1 MFTPFAFVKSEEV
14 AIVYDPDAQ
23 NFFTATGITNTG
35 LRSAVNQLVL
45 DLKSNSV
52 WTPMDIIYP
61 FVADNLG
68 ALSTQFSYNLKNTG
82 SFQGTFSN
90 PLTNSNFNG
99 FSSSAVGVTHPTFNP
114 NAIYMNVPY
123 VPQTQRP
130 FGPFHMSLY
139 TTTDGNTGNVQDM
152 GAYVN
157 NSALSILITGRFKSG
172 ANSNRALYVASTN
185 YAEAAGSPGNGYYI
199 ARYDGS
205 ASPKGQ
211 LVRQGINTLTAN
223 QTTAGLASISIAI
236 GGIRD
241 NDNAARV
248 VSYPDK
254 QYQFATVGGNLTF
267 VQMELL
273 NGVVQTFQS
282 NVDAAMGT
290 SRRVVV

>member
-45 DLKSNSV
+45 DLKFNSL

-99 FSSSAVGVTHPTFNP
+99 FSSSAVGTVPGNVGAA
-114 NAIYMNVPY
+114 AIYMNIPY
-123 VPQTQRP
+123 VPQTQRTQ

-139 TTTDGNTGNVQDM
+139 TTTDGNAGDVQDF
-152 GAYVN
+152 GAYTS
-157 NSALSILITGRFKSG
+157 NSALSILITGRNKVGS
-172 ANSNRALYVASTN
+172 NSTAVLYVASNN
-185 YAEAAGSPGNGYYI
+185 YVESTGVPRNGYYI

-205 ASPKGQ
+205 ASPRGQ
-211 LVRQGINTLTAN
+211 MLKQGINFVDNNGVTN
-223 QTTAGLASISIAI
+223 GISNISITL
-236 GGIRD
+236 GGI
-241 NDNAARV
+241 N
-248 VSYPDK
+248 VSGLGVIRYTDK
-254 QYQFATVGGNLTF
+254 QYQFATVGGTLTF
-267 VQMELL
+267 AQMEVL
-273 NGVVQTFQS
+273 NGVVQAFQS
-282 NVDAAMGT
+282 AVDAAMGT
-290 SRRVVV
+290 SRRVFG

>member
-1 MFTPFAFVKSEEV
+1 MFTPFAFVKSA

-35 LRSAVNQLVL
+35 LRSAVNDLVL
-45 DLKSNSV
+45 DLKSNSL

-99 FSSSAVGVTHPTFNP
+99 FSSSAVGVTSPTFNT
-114 NAIYMNVPY
+114 NAIYMEIPY

-130 FGPFHMSLY
+130 SGPIHFSLY
-139 TTTDGNTGNVQDM
+139 TTTDGNAGNAQDM

-172 ANSNRALYVASTN
+172 ANSTAAMYVASSN
-185 YAEAAGSPGNGYYI
+185 YADSTGTPRNGYYI
-199 ARYDGS
+199 ARYDTS
-205 ASPKGQ
+205 ASPRGQ
-211 LVRQGINTLTAN
+211 MVRQGINFVSSNA
-223 QTTAGLASISIAI
+223 TTAGLATIAI
-236 GGIRD
+236 ALGGIRD
-241 NDNAARV
+241 ADNASRV
-248 VSYPDK
+248 VSYTDK
-254 QYQFATVGGNLTF
+254 QYQFCTVGGTLTF
-267 VQMELL
+267 SQMEVL
-273 NGVVQTFQS
+273 NGVVQKFQS
-282 NVDAAMGT
+282 AVDTAMGT
-290 SRRVVV
+290 SRRIF